1 MAAPEAFD
9 DFVVSIGRDTWDT
22 FRREPLML
30 VLAWLVVVAVSIVSL
45 GLLAG
50 VVSVGYIDMIRQTQR
65 GEPVALG
72 VLFSRFDTLVSSAV
86 AAILVFLG
94 VMIGMFLLVLPGLL
108 VALFA
113 CFSLHAIAFENVG
126 GIEALQRSYAVVKAN
141 FLNVLVLL
149 LAVSVAQAVGGM
161 VVFGVLLTGP
171 LSLIALTLGYE
182 RLAGGS
188 APAPD
193 TMTI

>member
-1 MAAPEAFD
+1 MAAPQAFD
-9 DFVVSIGRDTWDT
+9 EFIVSIGRDTWDT

-30 VLAWLVVVAVSIVSL
+30 VVAWLVVVAVSLVSL

-50 VVSVGYIDMIRQTQR
+50 VVSVGYIELIRQSRR

-72 VLFSRFDTLVSSAV
+72 VLFSRFDSLVSSAL
-86 AAILVFLG
+86 AGFLVF
-94 VMIGMFLLVLPGLL
+94 VAVFIGMFLLVLPGLL

-113 CFSLHAIAFENVG
+113 CFTLHAIAYERVS
-126 GIEALQRSYAVVKAN
+126 GIEAIRRSFAVVRAN

-149 LAVSVAQAVGGM
+149 LAISVAQAVGGM

-182 RLAGGS
+182 RIAG
-188 APAPD
+188 APVVQ
-193 TMTI
+193 TLTI